1 MPDAADT
8 PADLRLGWEEWCALP
23 QLALPALKVKV
34 DTGARTSALHAF
46 DIEPFGPPDAPMV
59 RFAVHPIPGR
69 HDLVVRC
76 TAPVHDRREVTSS
89 NGETE
94 YRYVILSPI
103 AIGPRQWPVELTL
116 TDRGAMAYRMLLGRQ
131 ALEGGAVVAPG
142 ESFCQPQLSYDVYPG
157 ARRHAPAP
165 DRPLSIAIL
174 SREPDAYTPRH
185 LVDEA
190 RARGHRID
198 VIDTARC
205 YMAMNALSPEV
216 HCDGAPLPRY
226 DAVIPRI
233 GATMSGYG
241 AALVRQFETI
251 GTHCLN
257 GSEGITSSRDR
268 IHAHQLLARY
278 HIGMPAT
285 AFAAS
290 PKDTGNLIV
299 LAGRAPLV
307 LKLLD
312 NAAGDGTVRAD
323 TKAAAASV
331 ITAFRGLNA
340 NFLVQDYLPDA
351 AGRDIRCL
359 VLGGKF
365 IAALERPPGGDTTD
379 LDRRAHTQPARTT
392 KAERDTA
399 QKAARAFKLGLASV
413 DLLRTP
419 EGPKVLS
426 LSATPGLSRFETATG
441 RNIAALVLDLLE
453 KRLRPAPRPPR
464 RRAAGAG

>member
-1 MPDAADT
+1 MSDT
-8 PADLRLGWEEWCALP
+8 PLTLGWEEWCALP
-23 QLALPALKVKV
+23 ALNLPALKVKV

-46 DIEPFGPPDAPMV
+46 DIEPFGPEGAPMV
-59 RFAVHPIPGR
+59 RFAVHPIAGR

-94 YRYVILSPI
+94 YRYVILSDI
-103 AIGPRQWPVELTL
+103 VIGPRQWPVELTL

-131 ALEGGAVVAPG
+131 ALGDDTIVTPATG
-142 ESFCQPQLSYDVYPG
+142 FCQPTLSYDVYPA
-157 ARRHAPAP
+157 ARRTATAP
-165 DRPLSIAIL
+165 DRPLSLAIL
-174 SREPDAYTPRH
+174 SREPDGYSPRR
-185 LVDEA
+185 LADEA
-190 RARGHRID
+190 AERGHSARI
-198 VIDTARC
+198 IDTARC

-216 HCDGAPLPRY
+216 HYDGAPLPRF

-233 GATMSGYG
+233 GASLSAYG

-251 GTHCLN
+251 GIHCLN
-257 GSEGITSSRDR
+257 GSDAITSSRDP
-268 IHAHQLLARY
+268 IHAHQLLSRY

-290 PKDTGNLIV
+290 PKDTDNLIALV
-299 LAGRAPLV
+299 GRAPLV

-312 NAAGDGTVRAD
+312 SPTGNGMVRAD
-323 TKAAAASV
+323 TRSAAQSV
-331 ITAFRGLNA
+331 IGAFRGLKA

-365 IAALERPPGGDTTD
+365 IAALERKSPGNGELPSTP
-379 LDRRAHTQPARTT
+379 HTQLAKTT

-399 QKAARAFKLGLASV
+399 GKAARTFKLGLASV

-441 RNIAALVLDLLE
+441 RNIAALVLDHLE
-453 KRLRPAPRPPR
+453 QRLRPVQGTARRTRIPR
-464 RRAAGAG
+464 A

>member
-1 MPDAADT
+1 MPDT
-8 PADLRLGWEEWCALP
+8 PLTLGWEEWCALP
-23 QLALPALKVKV
+23 ALKLPALKVKV

-46 DIEPFGPPDAPMV
+46 DIEPFGPEGAPMV
-59 RFAVHPIPGR
+59 RFAVHPIAAR

-94 YRYVILSPI
+94 YRYVILSDI
-103 AIGPRQWPVELTL
+103 TIGPRTWPVELTL

-131 ALEGGAVVAPG
+131 ALGGDTVVTPG
-142 ESFCQPQLSYDVYPG
+142 VSFCQPALSYDVYPA
-157 ARRHAPAP
+157 ARRHAAQP
-165 DRPLSIAIL
+165 DRPLTLAIL
-174 SREPDAYTPRH
+174 SREPNGYTPRR
-185 LVDEA
+185 LADEA
-190 RARGHRID
+190 EQRGHTAR

-205 YMAMNALSPEV
+205 YMAMNALAPEV
-216 HCDGAPLPRY
+216 HYDGAPLPRF

-233 GATMSGYG
+233 GKSYSVYG

-251 GTHCLN
+251 GIHCLN
-257 GSEGITSSRDR
+257 GSDAITSSRDP
-268 IHAHQLLARY
+268 IHAHQLLSRY

-290 PKDTGNLIV
+290 PKDTGNLIGLV
-299 LAGRAPLV
+299 GKAPLV

-312 NAAGDGTVRAD
+312 SAAGNGMVRAD
-323 TKAAAASV
+323 TRSAAASV
-331 ITAFRGLNA
+331 ITAFRGLRA
-340 NFLVQDYLPDA
+340 NFLVQDYLLEA

-365 IAALERPPGGDTTD
+365 IAALERKAPGNGDLPSTP
-379 LDRRAHTQPARTT
+379 HTQLAKAT
-392 KAERDTA
+392 KRERETA
-399 QKAARAFKLGLASV
+399 QKAARALKLGLASV

-426 LSATPGLSRFETATG
+426 LSATPGLSRFESATG

-453 KRLRPAPRPPR
+453 TRLRPAPRRPR
-464 RRAAGAG
+464 TAR